1 MSAITTIF
9 GIIFGLAL
17 LAVLAAWGYLA
28 FNWGLDVFGALEPQV
43 ATITTIASMVTV
55 FCATIVAS
63 GFKWMGRKKEE
74 VAVRAER
81 ANLYENIMLIW
92 GEKLMVGTKTLDP
105 SLEEELRKRER
116 LLTLRGS
123 AAVLKAYLALQRQ
136 ANTVGLHNPEL
147 TSFMAQLILDMRRDL
162 GVSVVNVNKRDLTA
176 VLQRGKVEGPPSA
189 LVQAER
195 HPVSLGHESEAGQT
209 A

>member
-9 GIIFGLAL
+9 GIVLGLAL

-28 FNWGLDVFGALEPQV
+28 FNWGLDVFGTLEPQV

-81 ANLYENIMLIW
+81 AKLYENILLIC
-92 GEKLMVGTKTLDP
+92 GERLTLGTKTLES
-105 SLEEELRKRER
+105 SLENELRKLER

-123 AAVLKAYLALQRQ
+123 ASVLKAYLALQRQ
-136 ANTVGLHNPEL
+136 AHTIGVYSPEL
-147 TSFMAQLILDMRRDL
+147 TSFMARLILDMRRDL
-162 GVSVVNVNKRDLTA
+162 GVSVGSVNARDLSA
-176 VLQRGKVEGPPSA
+176 LLQSGKVEAPPNPF
-189 LVQAER
+189 VHAER
-195 HPVSLGHESEAGQT
+195 HHMSMRNESEAGQT
-209 A
+209 T